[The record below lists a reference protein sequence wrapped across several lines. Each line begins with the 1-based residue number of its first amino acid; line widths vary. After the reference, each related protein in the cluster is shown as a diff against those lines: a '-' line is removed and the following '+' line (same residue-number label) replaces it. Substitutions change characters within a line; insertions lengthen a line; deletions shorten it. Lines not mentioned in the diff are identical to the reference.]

1 MNCPQCGAEVPSD
14 DAFCGKCGYA
24 RRDQTPDRLDQSRIR
39 VHETPDPSSEDR
51 PRRPASEPRVR
62 KHTVLGM
69 PAGTPPA
76 GFPVPAP
83 PEAPPKPSAAPP
95 TPAASPATPAPRT
108 SRRTPQRTM
117 LGIQPEFVSSVGD
130 DSDVESP
137 EPGRVEELERASAPA
152 ASAST
157 SHRARARV
165 RYDSA
170 NEPLPVLQRRR
181 NALRGLAL
189 LVVLSAAWLAYRY
202 LTLHG

>member
-1 MNCPQCGAEVPSD
+1 MKCPQCGAEVPSD

-39 VHETPDPSSEDR
+39 VHETPDPSSEDG
-51 PRRPASEPRVR
+51 PRRSISQKRVR

-76 GFPVPAP
+76 GFPA
-83 PEAPPKPSAAPP
+83 AAAPE
-95 TPAASPATPAPRT
+95 PAPATPAPPAARPEASAART
-108 SRRTPQRTM
+108 PRRTPQKTM
-117 LGIQPEFVSSVGD
+117 LGIQPEFVSSHGGETYAD
-130 DSDVESP
+130 P
-137 EPGRVEELERASAPA
+137 HEPGSVHDPERASGPV

-170 NEPLPVLQRRR
+170 NEPLPVVQRRK
-181 NALRGLAL
+181 NALRGLAV

-202 LTLHG
+202 VSLHG